1 MFQCKTSDK
10 FHYKNADLYILS
22 RLSLALTQNWME
34 AQLLM
39 KIQGKV
45 GGWIIQPVKSFP
57 TLSII

>member
-10 FHYKNADLYILS
+10 FHYENAALYILS

-34 AQLLM
+34 AQWLM

-45 GGWIIQPVKSFP
+45 GGWII
-57 TLSII
+57 